1 MRAKAVYAAHT
12 TDDAVT
18 LATIKRTYAQTG
30 MLLDPHTACGVD
42 ASEQWNLSGTT
53 VTLATAHPA
62 KFPDAVREAT
72 GITPPLPA
80 HLADLYE
87 RAEKITPM
95 ARDVE
100 VLKHYIDSL

>member
-1 MRAKAVYAAHT
+1 
-12 TDDAVT
+12 
-18 LATIKRTYAQTG
+18 

-42 ASEQWNLSGTT
+42 ASEHLNLNGTT

-62 KFPDAVREAT
+62 KFPEAVREAT

-95 ARDVE
+95 ARDVDA
-100 VLKHYIDSL
+100 LKAYMGGL